1 MNQVRSYFSV
11 WVLALF
17 ALLAGFTGSTTV
29 AAEQAPAQQPRTV
42 SLGGGHFI
50 LDGQPVQIISGSIHF
65 ARVPQADW
73 PKRLAMARAMGLN
86 AISVYVFWNIEE
98 PQPNQWDFTGQ
109 GDVAQFIR
117 DAQKAGLYVIL
128 RPGPYA
134 CAEWSLGGYPAWL
147 LHQPAGSPKMCL
159 RTATPAYLKAAQS
172 YLQHLGQQ
180 LKPLLWTNGGPIIA
194 VQVENEYGS
203 FGKDQAYLE
212 DVRKMVVEAGFGSV
226 ALYTADGPGLWTGA
240 IPELPEAIDVGP
252 GGVEDGVHQLLK
264 FRPHTPLVYI
274 AEYYPGWF
282 DAWGKPHAHGAPMA
296 QQLKDLQWA
305 LVHGYSFNLYM
316 FHGGTD
322 WGFMN
327 GANDNGKDTDYAAQT
342 TSYDYA
348 APLNEAGD
356 PTPAYYAFRKLF
368 MQYAPDHKLPAV
380 PQIVPH
386 ITIAPFTLP
395 ESASLWSSLPAPR
408 KSEHPLSFSDFDQ
421 QTGYMLYRTRIK
433 GQIHGTLDVGLAHDY
448 DVVYLN
454 GKEIGTLDRRLNQH
468 ALTLSSDKTDNTL
481 EILDEDTG
489 RINYGPLFPT
499 DRVGLVLPVKL
510 DGQLLTG
517 WLNYSLPMQ
526 QEPVVAWSRKQSRAP
541 AFHRGTFTL
550 TKVGDTYLDV
560 SELGK
565 GLLWVNGH
573 AVGRIWRIGPQQS
586 DYIPA
591 CWLHK
596 GVNTVTVFDLQTET
610 NPKVWGVTQPVY
622 EVRAGS

>member
-1 MNQVRSYFSV
+1 M
-11 WVLALF
+11 L
-17 ALLAGFTGSTTV
+17 ALLALV
-29 AAEQAPAQQPRTV
+29 AGVMAPAFATAETAQPRTV
-42 SLGGGHFI
+42 TVGGGHFI
-50 LDGQPVQIISGSIHF
+50 LDGKPVQIISGSIHF
-65 ARVPQADW
+65 ARVPKADW

-86 AISVYVFWNIEE
+86 AISVYIFWNIEE
-98 PQPNQWDFTGQ
+98 PQPNQWNFSGQ

-147 LHQPAGSPKMCL
+147 LHESPGQPKMCL

-172 YLQHLGQQ
+172 YLDHLGQQ

-203 FGKDQAYLE
+203 FGKDQKYLE
-212 DVRKMVVEAGFGSV
+212 DVRQMVIRAGFGSV

-282 DAWGKPHAHGAPMA
+282 DAWGKPHAHGAPIA
-296 QQLKDLQWA
+296 QQLKDLKWV
-305 LVHGYSFNLYM
+305 LSHGYSINLYM

-356 PTPAYYAFRKLF
+356 PTSDYYAFRKLF
-368 MQYAPDHKLPAV
+368 MEYAPDHMLPPV
-380 PQIVPH
+380 PAIVPH

-395 ESASLWSSLPAPR
+395 ESASLWSALPTPR
-408 KSEHPLSFSDFDQ
+408 RSELPLNFAAFNQ
-421 QTGYMLYRTRIK
+421 QTGYMLYRTTIK
-433 GQIHGTLDVGLAHDY
+433 GPIHGTLDIGLAHDY

-454 GKEIGTLDRRLNQH
+454 GKEVGTLDRRLNQH
-468 ALTLSSDKTDNTL
+468 ALSLASDEANNTL

-489 RINYGPLFPT
+489 RINYGPLFTT

-510 DGQLLTG
+510 DGKQLTG

-526 QEPVVAWSRKQSRAP
+526 PEPRLSWSRKQMAAP

-550 TKVGDTYLDV
+550 TQVGDTYLDV

-591 CWLHK
+591 CWLHV

-610 NPKVWGVTQPVY
+610 SPKVWGVTQPVY